1 MRADGVAGATIG
13 AVGAEGASIVR
24 GAFAPV
30 ITRSVICIRARVGA
44 CLTRN
49 HCNVPEHER
58 GDSAHHCCLGRGVI
72 ASEGLPRQGWTR
84 WWSVR
89 ARNWWRGAGGP
100 SLCPWPHV
108 FCRRKPTGRRAELRG
123 PGEHDGAARVGLR
136 SVRAPQRVGSRGACG
151 RRGGAGCGSTPQQ
164 GRRKPIENRFFATS
178 AFGRLDLETI
188 RCLES
193 CNVVTSQTFFPRASS
208 GDKKEVGSVR
218 ARLSSRLI
226 AIKKLGAA

>member
-1 MRADGVAGATIG
+1 MSVSCGADPIVTGTPHVAPLRAPSTPSEGGRACLAVARCRLNRKVRVEG
-13 AVGAEGASIVR
+13 GASAPTVR
-24 GAFAPV
+24 REYSLA
-30 ITRSVICIRARVGA
+30 
-44 CLTRN
+44 RN

-151 RRGGAGCGSTPQQ
+151 RRGGAGSGSTPQPA
-164 GRRKPIENRFFATS
+164 RRKPIENRFFATS
-178 AFGRLDLETI
+178 AFGRFDLETHFGASS
-188 RCLES
+188 R
-193 CNVVTSQTFFPRASS
+193 VTSSPAKHPVAGTGS
-208 GDKKEVGSVR
+208 GPATR
-218 ARLSSRLI
+218 
-226 AIKKLGAA
+226 